1 MKINTIIFDF
11 GGVITDSPLAA
22 FRELEK
28 KHFIQ
33 LGTISRVVMTNPDKN
48 SWAQCERGEININ
61 QFIKEFEKEADNLG
75 YKINMKLVLQQLYG
89 PIRPLMVSKIKELS
103 KQYKLVCLTNVLKGM
118 KSMTPKHRSEEVDRV
133 LKNFY
138 RVYESYE
145 IGMRKPEERIYK
157 HLLND
162 LEISPEKCVFLDDL
176 GVNLKTAKRIGI
188 HTIKVSDPKNAISE
202 LDNILE
208 TE

>member
-11 GGVITDSPLAA
+11 GGVITDSPLVA

-28 KHFIQ
+28 KHCIQ
-33 LGTISRVVMTNPDKN
+33 VGTISKVVMTNPDKN

-61 QFIKEFEKEADNLG
+61 QFIKDFEKEADNLG
-75 YKINMKLVLQQLYG
+75 YKIDMKLVLQQLYG
-89 PIRPLMVSKIKELS
+89 PIRPIMVSKIQELS
-103 KQYKLVCLTNVLKGM
+103 KQYQLVCLTNVLKGM
-118 KSMTPKHRSEEVDRV
+118 KSITPKLRSEEVDQV

-145 IGMRKPEERIYK
+145 LGMRKPEERIYK

-176 GVNLKTAKRIGI
+176 GDNLKTARRIGI
-188 HTIKVSDPKNAISE
+188 HTIKVNDPKIAISE

-208 TE
+208 IV

>member
-118 KSMTPKHRSEEVDRV
+118 KSMTPKHRSEEVDLV

-188 HTIKVSDPKNAISE
+188 HTIKVSDPKSAISE

>member
-61 QFIKEFEKEADNLG
+61 QFIKNFEREAYNLG
-75 YKINMKLVLQQLYG
+75 YKIDMKLILQQLYG

-176 GVNLKTAKRIGI
+176 GINLKTAKRIGI
-188 HTIKVSDPKNAISE
+188 QTIKVSDPKSAISE

-208 TE
+208 TD

>member
-11 GGVITDSPLAA
+11 GGVITDSPLVA

-28 KHFIQ
+28 KHSIQ
-33 LGTISRVVMTNPDKN
+33 LGTISKVVMTNPDKN

-61 QFIKEFEKEADNLG
+61 QFIKNFEREAYNLG
-75 YKINMKLVLQQLYG
+75 YKIDMKLVLQQLYG

-103 KQYKLVCLTNVLKGM
+103 KHYQLVCLTNVLKGM
-118 KSMTPKHRSEEVDRV
+118 KSITPKLRLEEVDQV
-133 LKNFY
+133 LKIFY
-138 RVYESYE
+138 RVYESFE
-145 IGMRKPEERIYK
+145 LGMRKPEEKIYK

-176 GVNLKTAKRIGI
+176 GVNLKTARRIGI
-188 HTIKVSDPKNAISE
+188 HTIKVGDPKTAINE

-208 TE
+208 IE

>member
-11 GGVITDSPLAA
+11 GGVITDSPLVA

-28 KHFIQ
+28 KHCIQ
-33 LGTISRVVMTNPDKN
+33 VGTISKVVMTNPDKN

-61 QFIKEFEKEADNLG
+61 QFIKDFEKEADNLG
-75 YKINMKLVLQQLYG
+75 YKIDMKLVLQQLYG
-89 PIRPLMVSKIKELS
+89 PIRPLMVSKIQELS
-103 KQYKLVCLTNVLKGM
+103 KQYQLVCLTNVLKGM
-118 KSMTPKHRSEEVDRV
+118 KSITPKLRSEEVDQV

-145 IGMRKPEERIYK
+145 LGMRKPEERIYK
-157 HLLND
+157 YLLND
-162 LEISPEKCVFLDDL
+162 LEITPEKCVFLDDL
-176 GVNLKTAKRIGI
+176 GVNLKAARRIGI
-188 HTIKVSDPKNAISE
+188 HTIKVSDPNIAISE

-208 TE
+208 IK

>member
-28 KHFIQ
+28 KYSIQ
-33 LGTISRVVMTNPDKN
+33 LGTISKVVMTNPDKN

-188 HTIKVSDPKNAISE
+188 HTIKVSDPKSAISE